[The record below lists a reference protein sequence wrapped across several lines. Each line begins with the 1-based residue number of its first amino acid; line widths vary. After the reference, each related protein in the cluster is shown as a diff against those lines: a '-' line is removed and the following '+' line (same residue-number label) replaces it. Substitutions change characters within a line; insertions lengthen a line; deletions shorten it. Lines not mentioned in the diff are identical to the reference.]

1 MARKTIPV
9 ERLREMTNAYLAHSD
24 STPDG
29 REAVASM
36 LEGVLMETGRY
47 AGFRYL
53 ELKMAEDGTVETL
66 GCGSRRHYF
75 IKDV

>member
-1 MARKTIPV
+1 MTRKTFEV
-9 ERLREMTNAYLAHSD
+9 SNVLETVNGYLAAPD

-36 LEGVLMETGRY
+36 LESILFETGNY

-53 ELKMAEDGTVETL
+53 EQEMHDDGTVKTL
-66 GCGSRRHYF
+66 GCGSRRKYF
-75 IKDV
+75 SKGL